1 MRVRFAGTLTV
12 IGVISLTAC
21 SSPPRPKTR
30 SGNADTPAGKI
41 GQAAYKASVKI
52 GEAGKAVG
60 QKLNTAAHNA
70 HAGWNEAARKDQN
83 KDQNK
88 KQ

>member
-1 MRVRFAGTLTV
+1 MRFAGTLIV
-12 IGVISLTAC
+12 IGMVSLTAC

-30 SGNADTPAGKI
+30 SGNADTPAGKL

-52 GEAGKAVG
+52 GEAGKTIG

-70 HAGWNEAARKDQN
+70 HAGWNEAARKDQSE
-83 KDQNK
+83 DQK
-88 KQ
+88 KK

>member
-1 MRVRFAGTLTV
+1 MRFAGTLIV
-12 IGVISLTAC
+12 IGVISLVAC

-30 SGNADTPAGKI
+30 SGNADTPAGKV

-70 HAGWNEAARKDQN
+70 HAGWNEAARKDQSKN
-83 KDQNK
+83 QNQK
-88 KQ
+88 